1 MSEQP
6 LSASV
11 GASAVSPAVFL
22 VIFCRGDVATY
33 GESGNMADHIWSG
46 PDRAGLLGRKKK
58 RSANVFKMEKEGGD
72 KKPECLVKWRS
83 KEHFSLLRRNSLTTR

>member
-6 LSASV
+6 LSALS
-11 GASAVSPAVFL
+11 VSPAVFL
-22 VIFCRGDVATY
+22 VIFCCGGDVATY

-58 RSANVFKMEKEGGD
+58 RSAANVFKLAVRGRSGEEEERRRETGG
-72 KKPECLVKWRS
+72 
-83 KEHFSLLRRNSLTTR
+83 

>member
-6 LSASV
+6 LSAL
-11 GASAVSPAVFL
+11 AVSPAVFL

-33 GESGNMADHIWSG
+33 GESERRKYGRSYLEWSG
-46 PDRAGLLGRKKK
+46 QRARRKKK

>member
-6 LSASV
+6 LSAL
-11 GASAVSPAVFL
+11 AVSPAVFL

-46 PDRAGLLGRKKK
+46 PDGLDRTVGAQKETVCKCIQDGEGRG
-58 RSANVFKMEKEGGD
+58 R
-72 KKPECLVKWRS
+72 
-83 KEHFSLLRRNSLTTR
+83 

>member
-1 MSEQP
+1 MASEDERAAVV
-6 LSASV
+6 SASV

-22 VIFCRGDVATY
+22 VIFCCGGDVATY

-58 RSANVFKMEKEGGD
+58 RSAANVFKMERGGTRKERRGG
-72 KKPECLVKWRS
+72 R
-83 KEHFSLLRRNSLTTR
+83 